1 MARSPARRNQP
12 RALARSADRVVV
24 ANRRARHDYD
34 VLDVVECGIVLH
46 GSEVKS
52 LREGKG
58 QLRDAYAR
66 IEGGEA
72 WLIGSHIPEY
82 SHSAGFGTHD
92 PDRRRKL
99 LLHRDQIDELAGKV
113 AQDSLTLVPLSIRF
127 RDGRA
132 KVELALAR
140 GRRLYDKRRALAE
153 RDARLEASRAAAAA
167 RRGGWDAD

>member
-12 RALARSADRVVV
+12 RGEARSADRVVV

-58 QLRDAYAR
+58 QLREAYAR

-127 RDGRA
+127 RNGRA
-132 KVELALAR
+132 KVELAVAR
-140 GRRLYDKRRALAE
+140 GRKLYDKRRALAE

-167 RRGGWDAD
+167 RRGGYEPD